1 MLMIKKLVLRLS
13 MMCSIMLLAYNT
25 TQAKNKPISLQEA
38 INIALKDNFNIQMA
52 ENTKKQAILSNRIDN
67 FCMWAPR
74 ITLMLSYERS
84 WKLGNKMSSQENSS
98 EIDPIQWAIRSA
110 PVFTLKWEFSSLFD
124 KIFQTKIRCQNN
136 FMHKLVAKKSVEKA
150 LQQVVT
156 AYYELAL
163 AQKKWE
169 LSNNLIKLATA
180 RLKVEEEKLR
190 VGCISKIDCLDAQL
204 ALKQVK
210 LSLLERQEALKG
222 KRRNL
227 NLILGKPLH
236 EEILVQSNISVQP
249 IWDIK
254 AVTKEKVVGLETA
267 IQKKQVAIAATELSK
282 AKAYP
287 LSCLNL
293 SGSFCSDSYLYDLK
307 DAALY
312 RLGGNPSKWLES
324 IGISMDIVTLLLMPA
339 KVKKAKIALNNAKV
353 ALQQQ
358 KLAIK
363 GSLKDKKW
371 KYRHALDAHK
381 VAEEQLRISKQKL
394 VFIREKYRLR
404 QVKLLE
410 LHEAEEATQKA
421 EIALI
426 EHAFKVKQTEFDL
439 YRLIGMFHQKLC

>member
-1 MLMIKKLVLRLS
+1 M
-13 MMCSIMLLAYNT
+13 
-25 TQAKNKPISLQEA
+25 QEA
-38 INIALKDNFNIQMA
+38 IDIALKDNFNIQIA
-52 ENTKKQAILSNRIDN
+52 GNTKKQAILCNRIDN
-67 FCMWAPR
+67 FCMWTPR
-74 ITLMLSYERS
+74 ATFMLSHENIWRS
-84 WKLGNKMSSQENSS
+84 GSKVYPQGNSS
-98 EIDPIQWAIRSA
+98 ETGTIRWYIRSA
-110 PVFTLKWEFSSLFD
+110 PVFAFAWELSSLFD

-136 FMHKLVAKKSVEKA
+136 FVHKLVAKKSIEKE

-204 ALKQVK
+204 ALKQVR
-210 LSLLERQEALKG
+210 LSLLERREALTG

-227 NLILGKPLH
+227 NLILGKLLH
-236 EEILVQSNISVQP
+236 EETLVQSDISVQP

-254 AVTKEKVVGLETA
+254 AVTTEKVVDLETA
-267 IQKKQVAIAATELSK
+267 IQEKKVAIAATELSR
-282 AKAYP
+282 AKSYL

-293 SGSFCSDSYLYDLK
+293 SGSFHSNSYFYDLA
-307 DAALY
+307 DAAFYLDDKKPS
-312 RLGGNPSKWLES
+312 RWLGR

-339 KVKKAKIALNNAKV
+339 KIKKAKIALNNASF

-358 KLAIK
+358 KLAVE
-363 GSLKDKKW
+363 GGLKDKKW
-371 KYRHALDAHK
+371 NYRHALDAHK
-381 VAEEQLRISKQKL
+381 VVAEQLKISKQKL

-421 EIALI
+421 EIALV
-426 EHAFKVKQTEFDL
+426 EHAFKVKQAEFDL
-439 YRLIGMFHQKLC
+439 YRLIVMFHQKLY